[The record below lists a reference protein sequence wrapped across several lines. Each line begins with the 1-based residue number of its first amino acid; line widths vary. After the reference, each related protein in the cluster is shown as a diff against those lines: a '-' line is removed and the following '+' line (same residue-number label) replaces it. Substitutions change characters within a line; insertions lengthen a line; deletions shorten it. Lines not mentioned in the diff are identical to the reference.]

1 MLRLVT
7 IDLSNADM
15 AAFERYE
22 NAVLAVAP
30 HHGGRLELRVRSLDG
45 RTETHLLH
53 FPDADAFEAYR
64 NDSARLALSAD
75 WEACGASSVV
85 QIVERIE

>member
-7 IDLSNADM
+7 IDLSGADL

-22 NAVLAVAP
+22 AAVLAIAP
-30 HHGGRLELRVRSLDG
+30 RHGGRLELRVRSLDG

-53 FPDADAFEAYR
+53 FPNAAAFDAYSSDP
-64 NDSARLALSAD
+64 ARLALAD
-75 WEACGASSVV
+75 DWKKCGASSVV
-85 QIVERIE
+85 QLVERIE